1 MKWPNDIYYEDK
13 KIAGMLTEASID
25 CERIKTLIFGIGLN
39 INAPTNNYPKKL
51 KKNLITIQ
59 SLTGNQIR
67 LHELSSLI
75 IKIALKSYIQT
86 KNGESENLLIDQW
99 QGLDAFYGKKVKV
112 TTSNET
118 VLGRAEG
125 INIEGH
131 FKLKLRNGHFKYF
144 ASVENLEKI

>member
-1 MKWPNDIYYEDK
+1 M
-13 KIAGMLTEASID
+13 
-25 CERIKTLIFGIGLN
+25 
-39 INAPTNNYPKKL
+39 
-51 KKNLITIQ
+51 TIQ
-59 SLTGNQIR
+59 SLMGNQIR
-67 LHELSSLI
+67 LHELSAMI

-131 FKLKLRNGHFKYF
+131 FKVKLRNGRFKYF
-144 ASVENLEKI
+144 ASVEDLEKDLIDGKFLKSSMFRHWEYIFKSWYIYR